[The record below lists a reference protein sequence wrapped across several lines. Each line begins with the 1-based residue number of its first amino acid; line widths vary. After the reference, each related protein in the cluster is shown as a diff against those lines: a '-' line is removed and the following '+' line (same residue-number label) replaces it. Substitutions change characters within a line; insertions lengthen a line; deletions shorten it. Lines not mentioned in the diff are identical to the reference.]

1 MKKILV
7 LAVCFILSLPIWA
20 SSPEL
25 KALMRRAQP
34 FDRGASLQTSVDAII
49 TTKKGKETLMKYTM
63 YTLRQDGKIQVM
75 IAFSAPNSFD
85 GTRILTVVPEEGGV
99 PGVIIKF
106 KSFFA
111 TMRIPFVNSDM
122 SFFGMD
128 FTSGDMNPRNSSFDT
143 YTLLEETTLADGS
156 PCYVVEAL
164 PVKDGQ
170 YHRMVH
176 YVDLAKE
183 MIVKSE
189 MYDSKGRK
197 VKVMEVLECVPVQGI
212 WSAQRIRMTDLKSG
226 SNTLLTYSNLVYHGD
241 YASYVN
247 TSFLKTGD
255 STD

>member
-1 MKKILV
+1 MKKLLFFAIYMIFATQV
-7 LAVCFILSLPIWA
+7 WA

-34 FDRGASLQTSVDAII
+34 FDRGAPLQTSVDALI
-49 TTKKGKETLMKYTM
+49 TTKRGKETLMKYNM

-99 PGVIIKF
+99 PGVTIKF

-156 PCYVVEAL
+156 PCYVVEAF
-164 PVKDGQ
+164 PVEDGQ

-183 MIVKSE
+183 IIVKSE

-197 VKVMEVLECVPVQGI
+197 VKVLEVLECSPVQDI
-212 WSAQRIRMTDLKSG
+212 WSVQKIRMTDLKSG

-241 YASYVN
+241 YSSYVN
-247 TSFLKTGD
+247 TSFLKTGVPQD
-255 STD
+255 

>member
-1 MKKILV
+1 MKKLLFFAIFLN
-7 LAVCFILSLPIWA
+7 LMASFWA
-20 SSPEL
+20 STPEL
-25 KALMRRAQP
+25 KALMRHSQP
-34 FDRGASLQTSVDAII
+34 FDRGVSLSASVDALI
-49 TTKKGKETLMKYTM
+49 TSKKGKETMMQYNM
-63 YTLRQDGKIQVM
+63 YTARSQGKINVM
-75 IAFSAPNSFD
+75 IAFSTPSSFD

-212 WSAQRIRMTDLKSG
+212 WSVQRIRMTDLKSG

>member
-1 MKKILV
+1 MKKILFFAIYMIFATQV
-7 LAVCFILSLPIWA
+7 WA

-34 FDRGASLQTSVDAII
+34 FDRGAPLQTSVDALI
-49 TTKKGKETLMKYTM
+49 TTKRGKETLMKYNM

-99 PGVIIKF
+99 PGVTIKF

-164 PVKDGQ
+164 PVEDGQ

-183 MIVKSE
+183 IIVKSE

-197 VKVMEVLECVPVQGI
+197 VKVLEVLECSPVQDI
-212 WSAQRIRMTDLKSG
+212 WSVQKIRMTDLKSG

-241 YASYVN
+241 YSSYVN
-247 TSFLKTGD
+247 TSFLKTGVPQD
-255 STD
+255 

>member
-143 YTLLEETTLADGS
+143 YTLLEETTL
-156 PCYVVEAL
+156 
-164 PVKDGQ
+164 
-170 YHRMVH
+170 
-176 YVDLAKE
+176 
-183 MIVKSE
+183 
-189 MYDSKGRK
+189 
-197 VKVMEVLECVPVQGI
+197 GI
-212 WSAQRIRMTDLKSG
+212 PAIDT
-226 SNTLLTYSNLVYHGD
+226 
-241 YASYVN
+241 
-247 TSFLKTGD
+247 
-255 STD
+255 